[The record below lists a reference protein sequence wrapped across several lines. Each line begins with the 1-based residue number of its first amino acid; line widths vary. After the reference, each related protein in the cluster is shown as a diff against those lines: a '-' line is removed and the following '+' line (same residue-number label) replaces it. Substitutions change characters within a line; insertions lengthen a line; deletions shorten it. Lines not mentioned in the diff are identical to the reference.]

1 MPDRYAECDTLIPQK
16 KNKGEDKT
24 AALYYVKE
32 QV

>member
-16 KNKGEDKT
+16 NNGEDKT

-32 QV
+32 QL